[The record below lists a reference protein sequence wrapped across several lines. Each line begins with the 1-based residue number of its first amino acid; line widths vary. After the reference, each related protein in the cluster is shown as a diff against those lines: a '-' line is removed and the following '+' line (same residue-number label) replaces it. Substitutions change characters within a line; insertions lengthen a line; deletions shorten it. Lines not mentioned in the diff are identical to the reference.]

1 MSVEMVT
8 AAMLAAFFIGAV
20 VSLAAVILG
29 AWIAS
34 RFIKTGQPLFASD
47 EAGSYI
53 ETDVEEQPA
62 PGRRSAEDRLSDDM
76 PTPDVADILLRQNSK
91 FLQQIHQDLSPKG
104 KEVETHAA

>member
-1 MSVEMVT
+1 MSVEMVM

-20 VSLAAVILG
+20 VSLAAVVLG

-34 RFIKTGQPLFASD
+34 RFIKTGQPLFAAE

-53 ETDVEEQPA
+53 ETDAGEDPL
-62 PGRRSAEDRLSDDM
+62 PGRRSAEDRKADEPLN
-76 PTPDVADILLRQNSK
+76 PDVSDILLRQNSK
-91 FLQQIHQDLSPKG
+91 FLQQIHQSLEPKG